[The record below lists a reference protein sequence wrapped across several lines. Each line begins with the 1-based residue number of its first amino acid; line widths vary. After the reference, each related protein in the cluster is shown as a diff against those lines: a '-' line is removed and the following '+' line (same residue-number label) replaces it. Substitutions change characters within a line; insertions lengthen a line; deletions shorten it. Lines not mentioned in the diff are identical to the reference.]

1 MEREIIEQLQ
11 EKLDRKTKEVQD
23 LTHELEQT
31 NEGLIALYMELDD
44 ANKKLAESNHLLKEQ
59 EKKLI
64 AYLFDTV
71 NKTRNPVVNI
81 TRNCSLLEEM
91 AISGTTDANDV
102 KLIIEVIKSN
112 AKMINENIVEL
123 NKVAIDG
130 SDRIL
135 ESYRGFLTDE

>member
-1 MEREIIEQLQ
+1 MVTERVEDLQ
-11 EKLDRKTKEVQD
+11 EKLDKKTKEVQD

-44 ANKKLAESNHLLKEQ
+44 ANKKLAESNRLLKEQ

-81 TRNCSLLEEM
+81 TRNCALLEDM
-91 AISGTTDANDV
+91 VVSGTIDADDV
-102 KLIIEVIKSN
+102 KLIIKVIKSN
-112 AKMINENIVEL
+112 AKKINENIVEL
-123 NKVAIDG
+123 NRVAIDG
-130 SDRIL
+130 SDRVL
-135 ESYRGFLTDE
+135 DAYRGFLTDE